1 MFYIRSLE
9 EFCASNKIDDAKR
22 DAGLTTPE
30 DVRRFDNIRYGEHD
44 RHLLDVYRPKDADG
58 KLPIVSIHGG
68 GWVYGDKELMQFYCM
83 SLAEHG
89 FAMVNF
95 SYRIAPEYNG
105 SSYNGASTNLSAF
118 NSAIRLTASVAMSY
132 AKKTGEDTYE
142 AIQGAPTDV
151 GDYKAIATVSGT
163 KTLDLNGHILR
174 ASDSK
179 KFSVIIVPANTTL
192 NLSDSG
198 TTTHKFKINNPTNG
212 AGLATVDDA
221 SGTKSF
227 AGGYITGGSAG
238 QGGGVCINGGTFTM
252 SGGTISYNTSVGR
265 GAGLAIN
272 KTANTPNVTLS
283 DTAEVLYN
291 TTSEWGS
298 GISNF
303 GNLTIT
309 GSVQVKYNVGTGDA
323 SSGVHLQDGT
333 FKLSGSP
340 VINDNE
346 VAHGN
351 IHLSTKSR
359 SAIRTE
365 SNLSF
370 STKKIPPHGGIFY
383 GHCGMLGFGCATL
396 LPCCAGAGA
405 G

>member
-1 MFYIRSLE
+1 M
-9 EFCASNKIDDAKR
+9 
-22 DAGLTTPE
+22 
-30 DVRRFDNIRYGEHD
+30 
-44 RHLLDVYRPKDADG
+44 
-58 KLPIVSIHGG
+58 
-68 GWVYGDKELMQFYCM
+68 
-83 SLAEHG
+83 
-89 FAMVNF
+89 
-95 SYRIAPEYNG
+95 
-105 SSYNGASTNLSAF
+105 
-118 NSAIRLTASVAMSY
+118 
-132 AKKTGEDTYE
+132 
-142 AIQGAPTDV
+142 
-151 GDYKAIATVSGT
+151 
-163 KTLDLNGHILR
+163 
-174 ASDSK
+174 
-179 KFSVIIVPANTTL
+179 PANATL
-192 NLSDSG
+192 NLIDSG

-212 AGLATVDDA
+212 AGLATVDDTLT
-221 SGTKSF
+221 SDYETF
-227 AGGYITGGSAG
+227 TGGVSS
-238 QGGGVCINGGTFTM
+238 GGAGVCVQDGTFTM
-252 SGGTISYNTSVGR
+252 SGGTISYNTSAGR

-283 DTAEVLYN
+283 DTAAVLYN

-340 VINDNE
+340 VINDND

-383 GHCGMLGFGCATL
+383 GHCGMLGFGCDTL
-396 LPCCAGAGA
+396 PRCCAGAGA
-405 G
+405 GWGRAPTRMPARRSGPFGFGM